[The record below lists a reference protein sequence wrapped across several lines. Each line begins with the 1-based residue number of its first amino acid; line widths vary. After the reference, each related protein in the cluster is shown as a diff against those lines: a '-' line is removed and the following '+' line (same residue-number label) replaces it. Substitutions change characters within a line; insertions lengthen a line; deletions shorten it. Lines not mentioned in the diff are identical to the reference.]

1 MHISYVVLG
10 ARPDAWT
17 VQRQASSSSSYADL
31 WLWLMAMRPSPPT
44 PCHASNRHVPHSRS
58 LPSFRPL
65 SSPLPVARASAH
77 SVVTAHRL
85 PPSPSYRVVSRR
97 TGCRVNKGELDATG
111 RRGSGEDRGEE
122 ESQATIGPSVDSPP
136 PPAARGATALHQE
149 DYVTRVP
156 KRKSH

>member
-1 MHISYVVLG
+1 MIFQGDSMHISYVVLG

-65 SSPLPVARASAH
+65 SSPSLLSSPCGARVGSQCSHSSQASSLSLVPRVGLCRLAQVAE
-77 SVVTAHRL
+77 
-85 PPSPSYRVVSRR
+85 R
-97 TGCRVNKGELDATG
+97 TRESST
-111 RRGSGEDRGEE
+111 RRGGEGVERRGGEP
-122 ESQATIGPSVDSPP
+122 SHHRPIGGRDCV
-136 PPAARGATALHQE
+136 ALRGLCNTS
-149 DYVTRVP
+149 T
-156 KRKSH
+156 

>member
-10 ARPDAWT
+10 ARPDART

-65 SSPLPVARASAH
+65 SSPLPMARASAH

-111 RRGSGEDRGEE
+111 RRGSGEERRR
-122 ESQATIGPSVDSPP
+122 AKPPSAHRSTRRRHRR
-136 PPAARGATALHQE
+136 RGARLRCT
-149 DYVTRVP
+149 
-156 KRKSH
+156 KRTM